1 MKKLL
6 FSVSLLSLGYS
17 FGQEIAVSKWQ
28 MHRGQATING
38 LNIPSHGAAMAY
50 QYMSVPAENDQG
62 WADARVDAAGNI
74 YFTEPSKIGYEGG
87 YCLRSLDF
95 TYFQTFVTLP
105 SNTQVSDFK
114 VAFNRVD
121 DGARAYVFN
130 SSNPNG
136 AFITGGDIILGSNP
150 VTANLASLVKVG
162 ETNRVVIVQFDDC
175 PVENNLVNAQIVVNG
190 QRIAAKNPAGPP
202 PSDKDNDGIPDSK
215 DNCPLNANADQKDSD
230 CDGVGDAC
238 DYCPGSNDKIDN
250 NKDGKP
256 DCYNLPDYKDIDPSW
271 KCEGG
276 NDQKVK
282 MCHVPPGNPNNPQTI
297 CVPYKSAL
305 KHMQEHGD
313 FLGGC
318 DTSNCGGN

>member
-1 MKKLL
+1 MKNVSLLL
-6 FSVSLLSLGYS
+6 FSMLSFAGIS
-17 FGQEIAVSKWQ
+17 QEISVSKWQ
-28 MHRGQATING
+28 INRGQSTING

-50 QYMSVPAENDQG
+50 QYMSIPTENDPD
-62 WADARVDAAGNI
+62 WSDASIDATGKI
-74 YFTEPSKIGYEGG
+74 YFVEPSKIGNEGG

-95 TYFQTFVTLP
+95 TYFQTFVTIP
-105 SNTQVSDFK
+105 KNTSVSEFK
-114 VAFNRVD
+114 VTFGQVD

-130 SSNPNG
+130 SANRNG
-136 AFITGGDIILGSNP
+136 AFIPGGDIVLWGSP
-150 VTANLASLVKVG
+150 VTANLSSLVVPG
-162 ETNRVVIVQFDDC
+162 EVNRVVIVQFDDC
-175 PVENNLVNAQIVVNG
+175 PVGNNLVNAQVVVNG
-190 QRIAAKNPAGPP
+190 TVIPAKGPAGPP
-202 PSDKDNDGIPDSK
+202 VTDKDNDGVPDNK
-215 DNCPLNANADQKDSD
+215 DNCLINANPDQKDSD

-271 KCEGG
+271 KCEG

-282 MCHVPPGNPNNPQTI
+282 LCHIPPGNPKNPQTL

-318 DTSNCGGN
+318 DSINCGGN